1 MLASSPSASSSSSSS
16 SAAAALFTV
25 VVYFFAA
32 AKERW
37 RGTKSMDFF
46 SPALAPPKKK
56 SFYKLSLG
64 KTKKKLTKIKGCW
77 LSSFRSFLSVER
89 TKKKRRSFSKRREK
103 GNFNRVTPIGR
114 DLSLSHRVFFSV
126 FVSENCTQ
134 QSLATFYI
142 THSKTRSNK

>member
-1 MLASSPSASSSSSSS
+1 MLASSPSASSSSS

-56 SFYKLSLG
+56 SYKLSLSVSLSG
-64 KTKKKLTKIKGCW
+64 KKKKLTKIKGCW
-77 LSSFRSFLSVER
+77 LSLPFGCFSRLHER
-89 TKKKRRSFSKRREK
+89 KRRDGAKGEK
-103 GNFNRVTPIGR
+103 KEISILCNTNWP
-114 DLSLSHRVFFSV
+114 
-126 FVSENCTQ
+126 
-134 QSLATFYI
+134 
-142 THSKTRSNK
+142 